1 MNHSDDQNRFLRS
14 ALKAGLRLQQRT
26 GSDGAG
32 SDSSPR
38 SEGVT
43 VLQRIKASLQK
54 RNRRRQ
60 IP

>member
-1 MNHSDDQNRFLRS
+1 MTRSEDQHRFLRS
-14 ALKAGLRLQQRT
+14 ALKAGLRLQQRA
-26 GSDGAG
+26 GNGGAG
-32 SDSSPR
+32 SESSPR
-38 SEGVT
+38 SEGVA

>member
-1 MNHSDDQNRFLRS
+1 MIHSEDQNRFLRS
-14 ALKAGLRLQQRT
+14 ALKAGLRLQQRA
-26 GSDGAG
+26 GSGGAG
-32 SDSSPR
+32 SESPPR
-38 SEGVT
+38 SEGVA